1 MKFLN
6 SEYRGINRTTDVLSF
21 PQLENKHIL
30 NKKIYNKEY
39 IILGDIVINIQKALE
54 QSKQYNTSLNNEL
67 KRLLIHGLLHLL
79 GYDHEKSSY
88 HKRVMQRKEKDLL
101 EII

>member
-1 MKFLN
+1 MTFLN
-6 SEYRGINRTTDVLSF
+6 REFRGVNKTTDVLSF

-39 IILGDIVINIQKALE
+39 IILGDIVINIQKALQ
-54 QSKQYNTSLNNEL
+54 QSKQYNTSLNKEL

-79 GYDHEKSSY
+79 GYDHEKNYY
-88 HKRVMQRKEKDLL
+88 HKKIMQKKEQDLL
-101 EII
+101 KII